1 MRASILVAVI
11 LFVSASANAQSV
23 ATPSTTQVTAAAAN
37 PCRPFDS
44 PPDVVVTMR
53 DGQSLRGTLLCLGDE
68 VELATQG
75 QLSRTPMSMVKRI
88 AEPRD
93 PVWDGPVVGAA
104 LGGLIW
110 ALCRGNCDDGYML
123 RATVDYALVGLVMD
137 AAMSNNK
144 TIYKANLRSPALAF
158 RFRF

>member
-1 MRASILVAVI
+1 MRTSILLMVI
-11 LFVSASANAQSV
+11 LFLSAPVHAQSTSTE
-23 ATPSTTQVTAAAAN
+23 ATPPIAASVDQ
-37 PCRPFDS
+37 CRRFDS
-44 PPDVVVTMR
+44 PPAVVVTMR
-53 DGQSLRGTLLCLGDE
+53 DGKSLRGTLMCIGDE

-75 QLSRTPMSMVKRI
+75 QLSRTPLSEVKRI

-93 PVWDGPVVGAA
+93 PIWEGPVVGAA
-104 LGGLIW
+104 IGGLIW
-110 ALCRGNCDDGYML
+110 ALCGGGCDNGYML